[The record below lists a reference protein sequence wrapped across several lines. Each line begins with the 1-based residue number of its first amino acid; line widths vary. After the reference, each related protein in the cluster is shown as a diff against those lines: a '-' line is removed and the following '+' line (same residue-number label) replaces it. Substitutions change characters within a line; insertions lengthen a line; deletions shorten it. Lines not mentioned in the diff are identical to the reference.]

1 MGICC
6 GQFADHVAVPVG
18 VDETITA
25 HRLGMERP
33 ERKTIRSFT
42 IKSMDYFVLFSGDV
56 GISVSGRAIST
67 ETAERERP
75 AVMQKASRDRFPLQ
89 DVAPRDGVRQ
99 MTGRSRRARLEP
111 CRSIIGALWAMAQ
124 NAPRASSGAWFL
136 LKS

>member
-67 ETAERERP
+67 ETAETRATGCDAEGEPRQVP
-75 AVMQKASRDRFPLQ
+75 
-89 DVAPRDGVRQ
+89 APRCSAER
-99 MTGRSRRARLEP
+99 RRAADDWQVSSGP
-111 CRSIIGALWAMAQ
+111 
-124 NAPRASSGAWFL
+124 PRALPQHHWGLVGDGSKCATRLIGRVVFA
-136 LKS
+136 